1 MFRRFAYAAAAFA
14 FGLAAFLYFSR
25 GDRPAA
31 APEGIEAP
39 VGVTDT
45 TATTQP
51 IRTLRAGELPVSAGT
66 RPYFRVLDRYTGRVR
81 YEFRTEKW
89 EAVSEQL
96 VRMERPD
103 IRIHMPGGQIT
114 YITADSG
121 EMEVATTTRQD
132 VDPKRGRL
140 QGNVKVVVDRTSR
153 RWREANPNLA
163 ALEDH
168 PEQLIHIW
176 LSDEARFDLEASR
189 LTADGAVRM
198 QSEEADIQ
206 ANPGGESLVMRWNQ
220 VDNRIDYLTF
230 THGGRMELRRGGGMV
245 DFAMPGAQRSEPDA
259 AQTGE
264 EKVVQAEARAAPASG
279 QTSEKTSLLTA
290 EQAIAAIRA
299 TVPRQSTQPT
309 AREHEQAPASSAD
322 GTSQP
327 ADPLAFLNEEKRPER
342 IETYNAV
349 FTGDVHVEQREGLRT
364 TGELDCERLELV
376 FDVGREQRRAGRLG
390 AGLESDA
397 AAATQPGAAGAP
409 ADDDLQPTT
418 KLVLVWRGPL
428 ELRPMDAD
436 PALQTGR
443 RFDAIATG
451 QRVMVKDRQ
460 GEAHCAQLVYRS
472 EPSSVWLVGGGDA
485 PARLTTGD
493 GRELVADEI
502 AFDRAAG
509 RGRWLGKGLLK
520 DPGGDGDALSLP
532 GALRDDSGRGTG
544 GGDRTPVEIAWTN
557 RVDFDLGR
565 APRRVVDEK
574 TGMAKERLVDFIERA
589 EFRGGV
595 SMTQGQRHLGGE
607 QIVMTFGPPRRPGA
621 LADHIRRLDADGDV
635 ELRDGDESIRAGSLD
650 VDLIVTPDGRNVP
663 TSAVADGAARVEQ
676 PGRALAAEHIEAE
689 FGESAVAAQPDARR
703 ATRMRIRRLR
713 AERKVVVRAQPD
725 RLEIDGDRLDA
736 RFDDRGE
743 LLAADIDGA
752 GDTGWAYTSY
762 ADYSVNGRHVHIDV
776 TRQRV
781 ETPDRGHAAFVTRSD
796 FDGRRLAE
804 PTVVNVTFTS
814 GMVIDGIENNAI
826 FQGRVH
832 TSTPTNELQCN
843 RKLTLR
849 LEDVKCDEAAAP
861 AEARP
866 AEARPAEA
874 AAKQP
879 FAIVTRWVQDRFQPQ
894 RVAPDE
900 APRMRKRPVYVLAEG
915 DAAAVSTEYEPG
927 GRIGS
932 RVRIAGPSIEADL
945 AREHLH
951 VAGRGS
957 LALEDYRIG
966 AVARSS
972 ESVSPVGDRRSA
984 PAPELSLPP
993 LGGTRGGGPS
1003 LTAFFWVNS
1012 MSFDMKQAL
1021 ATFDHRVQM
1030 VHLSGDRILLM
1041 GDVAKALVAD
1051 TDALRLGPGR
1061 EAMLDADKLVVQF
1074 KTAPATRPEDTAP
1087 ADSAAFGTLRLR
1099 DIRWNEP
1106 TRLDATGQVRLREGN
1121 RQLLGQ
1127 SLSLDANNVVTLR
1140 GAPNQD
1146 AILWEESEAEQT
1158 SRTWRGPVITW
1169 NRTTGEI
1176 IAPQSRVTA
1185 R

>member
-1 MFRRFAYAAAAFA
+1 MFRRFIYAAAAFV
-14 FGLAAFLYFSR
+14 FGLAAFFYFSR
-25 GDRPAA
+25 GDQPRTP
-31 APEGIEAP
+31 PGDIESPGGI
-39 VGVTDT
+39 GDT
-45 TATTQP
+45 TATAQP

-153 RWREANPNLA
+153 RWREANPQLA
-163 ALEDH
+163 AMEDH

-259 AQTGE
+259 GE
-264 EKVVQAEARAAPASG
+264 VEAAAVSAGGAPAA
-279 QTSEKTSLLTA
+279 QSETPPRDASALLTA
-290 EQAIAAIRA
+290 EEAIAAIRA
-299 TVPRQSTQPT
+299 ASPRSTTQDAPRQDENAPT
-309 AREHEQAPASSAD
+309 TASDA
-322 GTSQP
+322 TSQP
-327 ADPLAFLNEEKRPER
+327 VDPLAFLNEEKRPER

-349 FTGDVHVEQREGLRT
+349 FVGDVHVEQREGLQN
-364 TGELDCERLELV
+364 TGELDCDRLELV
-376 FDVGREQRRAGRLG
+376 FDLGREQRRGGALG
-390 AGLESDA
+390 APPKSQDV
-397 AAATQPGAAGAP
+397 AATQPTAATAP
-409 ADDDLQPTT
+409 AADDLQSTT
-418 KLVLVWRGPL
+418 KLVLEWRGPL
-428 ELRPMDAD
+428 ELRPMDAE
-436 PALQTGR
+436 PAVRTGR

-451 QRVMVKDRQ
+451 KRVAVKDRQ
-460 GEAHCAQLVYRS
+460 GEAHCTQLVYRS

-502 AFDRAAG
+502 AFDRGAG

-520 DPGGDGDALSLP
+520 DPGGDGDALALP
-532 GALRDDSGRGTG
+532 GALRDDAGRRSVG
-544 GGDRTPVEIAWTN
+544 GERTPVEITWTN
-557 RVDFDLGR
+557 HVDFDLGR

-574 TGMAKERLVDFIERA
+574 TGQAKERRVDFIERA
-589 EFRGGV
+589 EFHGGV
-595 SMTQGQRHLGGE
+595 SMTQGHRHLGGE
-607 QIVMTFGPPRRPGA
+607 KIEMTFGPPRRPGA
-621 LADHIRRLDADGDV
+621 LADHITRLEAAGDV
-635 ELRDGDESIRAGSLD
+635 ALRDGDESIRAGSLD
-650 VDLIVTPDGRNVP
+650 VDLIVTHDGRNVP

-676 PGRALAAEHIEAE
+676 PGRTLAAEHVEAE
-689 FGESAVAAQPDARR
+689 FGESAAPPQPDDRR
-703 ATRMRIRRLR
+703 ATRVRIRRLL

-725 RLEIDGDRLDA
+725 PLEIDGDRLDA
-736 RFDDRGE
+736 QFDNRGE
-743 LLAADIDGA
+743 LLAADIHGA
-752 GDTGWAYTSY
+752 GDSGWAYTSY

-776 TRQRV
+776 ARQRV
-781 ETPDRGHAAFVTRSD
+781 ETPGRGHAAFVTRSD

-804 PTVVNVTFTS
+804 ATVVNVTFTS
-814 GMVIDGIENNAI
+814 GMVIDGIENNAM

-832 TSTPTNELQCN
+832 TSTPTHELQCE

-849 LEDVKCDEAAAP
+849 LEDVKNENEAPPPDSPAAD
-861 AEARP
+861 
-866 AEARPAEA
+866 A
-874 AAKQP
+874 AGTQP
-879 FAIVTRWVQDRFQPQ
+879 LAIVTRWINDRFQPQ
-894 RVAPDE
+894 RIAPDE
-900 APRMRKRPVYVLAEG
+900 APRLRKRPVFVLAEG

-927 GRIGS
+927 GRVGS

-957 LALEDYRIG
+957 LALEDYR
-966 AVARSS
+966 VAPAARRS
-972 ESVSPVGDRRSA
+972 EPVAPVADARSA
-984 PAPELSLPP
+984 PAPELALPP
-993 LGGTRGGGPS
+993 LGGTRGRGPS
-1003 LTAFFWVNS
+1003 LTAFFWVDS

-1074 KTAPATRPEDTAP
+1074 ATAPASRTEAASP
-1087 ADSAAFGTLRLR
+1087 ADSAGFGTLRLR

-1106 TRLDATGQVRLREGN
+1106 TRLNATGQVRLREGN

-1127 SLSLDANNVVTLR
+1127 SLSLDADNVVTLR

-1146 AILWEESEAEQT
+1146 ALLWEESEAEQT

-1176 IAPQSRVTA
+1176 VAPQSRVTA